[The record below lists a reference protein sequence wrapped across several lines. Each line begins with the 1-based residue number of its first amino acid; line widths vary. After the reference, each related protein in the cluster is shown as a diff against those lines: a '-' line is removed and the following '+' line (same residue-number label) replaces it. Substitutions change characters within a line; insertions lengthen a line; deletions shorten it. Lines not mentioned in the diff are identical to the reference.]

1 VTRNGVKEIGW
12 GAVTVEDN
20 APARDWF
27 GATREFSGFHWH
39 GETFTIPPGA
49 TKIAAS
55 PYCANQAFALGK
67 HLGMQCHV
75 EMTPGLIRAWCKDW
89 DKERVGK
96 PGPSVQTPEQMF
108 ERLEERVRSL
118 NEIAVRLYERWIE
131 GLKG

>member
-1 VTRNGVKEIGW
+1 
-12 GAVTVEDN
+12 
-20 APARDWF
+20 
-27 GATREFSGFHWH
+27 
-39 GETFTIPPGA
+39 
-49 TKIAAS
+49 
-55 PYCANQAFALGK
+55 
-67 HLGMQCHV
+67 MQCHV